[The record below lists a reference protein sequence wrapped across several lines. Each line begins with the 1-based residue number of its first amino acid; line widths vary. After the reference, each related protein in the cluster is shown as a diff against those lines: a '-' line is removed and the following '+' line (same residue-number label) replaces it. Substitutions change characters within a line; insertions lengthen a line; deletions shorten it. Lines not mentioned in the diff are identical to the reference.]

1 MSGYIES
8 EALFKQR
15 CAEMGLT
22 VAHRLDLV
30 AASYSTIGCFA
41 YGCSYVPGAPD
52 DGSLNEAYIDFAI
65 SFGGSQPLRPA
76 LYLRY
81 VVLH

>member
-22 VAHRLDLV
+22 VAHHLDLV
-30 AASYSTIGCFA
+30 AASYSTMGRFA

-52 DGSLNEAYIDFAI
+52 DGPLIAMTDSICNGHPDEAHSA
-65 SFGGSQPLRPA
+65 R
-76 LYLRY
+76 
-81 VVLH
+81 H